1 MTQRVAVCL
10 EQYKIM
16 YMTETILRN
25 STYQPLLC
33 VGSMLKF
40 SVLFVKK
47 EKEKKLLLLH
57 ADGVT
62 GQRSVT
68 VTMGGMRGAVPQG
81 ASLLPSWL
89 RGERGPGHGDS
100 RLLALLTV
108 SHSSNPWNRP
118 RERIVRRLFDT

>member
-1 MTQRVAVCL
+1 
-10 EQYKIM
+10 M
-16 YMTETILRN
+16 YMTETIIRN
-25 STYQPLLC
+25 STYQLLLC

-47 EKEKKLLLLH
+47 RKKEKKLLLLH
-57 ADGVT
+57 TDGVT

-81 ASLLPSWL
+81 ASLLPSGL
-89 RGERGPGHGDS
+89 SGERGPGHGDS